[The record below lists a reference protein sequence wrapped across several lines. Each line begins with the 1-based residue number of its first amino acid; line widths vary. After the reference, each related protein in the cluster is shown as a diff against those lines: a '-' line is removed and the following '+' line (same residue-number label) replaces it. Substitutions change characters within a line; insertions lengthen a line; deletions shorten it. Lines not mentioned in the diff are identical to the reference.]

1 MIKLKSYH
9 FAYFLTCSLLLTN
22 CKKDGNL
29 NPIPTAAEINFT
41 VSGDKD
47 FEETIYPSVL
57 LGLANLISKSD
68 ADFFVF
74 NVKNPIAKSNLKIKI
89 EGSNLNSETIFQ
101 TQLAAKDNIYSF
113 SPLIKWNY
121 TALKQLKQS
130 GNVDMTFVCYI
141 NDNEIDRKN
150 LRYAY
155 RSVNECVYGFIDNSG
170 NYVDLKWMFAAYV
183 NEDNPKIDQLLQE
196 VLSYKVVNSFIG
208 YQGSEQDVLNQ
219 VSAIW
224 YYLQSK
230 KVKYSSITASSN
242 PSQKVFSQYVR
253 FFDDVYNNTQANC
266 VDGSVFLASILKKIG
281 ISPFLVV
288 VPGHMYMGFYTKSD
302 KSKLQLLETT
312 MVGNVD
318 LSEIYEDTQYV
329 YNLTKYYDYLSSSTL
344 NDYMN
349 GLTTLDLVKKE
360 ISYNSFLEAVNYEV
374 DSFNSNVSK
383 FGDVNNYDYK
393 IFDIE
398 ALRKVVQPIPSKK

>member
-1 MIKLKSYH
+1 MNRIKSYH
-9 FAYFLTCSLLLTN
+9 FAYFLICSLFLSN
-22 CKKDGNL
+22 CKKDETL
-29 NPIPTAAEINFT
+29 VPVPTAADINFT

-47 FEETIYPSVL
+47 FEETIYPSIL

-68 ADFFVF
+68 ADFFDF
-74 NVKNPIAKSNLKIKI
+74 KVKNPIANSSFKIKI
-89 EGSNLNSETIFQ
+89 EASNLNSETIFQ
-101 TQLAAKDNIYSF
+101 TQLANKDVIYSF

-141 NDNEIDRKN
+141 DDKEIDRKN

-155 RSVNECVYGFIDNSG
+155 RSVNECVYGIIDNSG
-170 NYVDLKWMFAAYV
+170 KYMDLKWMFAAYV

-196 VLSYKVVNSFIG
+196 VLSYKVVNSFTG
-208 YQGSEQDVLNQ
+208 YQVSEQEVFNQ

-224 YYLQSK
+224 HYLQSK

-253 FFDDVYNNTQANC
+253 FFDDVFNNTQANC

-281 ISPFLVV
+281 INPILVI
-288 VPGHMYMGFYTKSD
+288 VPGHMYMGYYTKSD

-329 YNLTKYYDYLSSSTL
+329 YNLTKYYKYLSTSTL
-344 NDYMN
+344 NDYLN
-349 GLTTLDLVKKE
+349 GLTTLIKVKQE
-360 ISYNSFLEAVNYEV
+360 ISYNSFIEATNYEI
-374 DSFNSNVSK
+374 DSFNSNISK
-383 FGDVNNYDYK
+383 FSDVNNNDYK
-393 IFDIE
+393 TFDIE
-398 ALRKVVQPIPSKK
+398 ALRKIVQPIPSKK